1 MKIGFYTKELI
12 AHLGNPYIG
21 IALNAY
27 FRIALKNTQPVSFYD
42 IDLKLLIV
50 NTKVKEGQK

>member
-1 MKIGFYTKELI
+1 MKVYFCGKELLF
-12 AHLGNPYIG
+12 HLENPYIG

-50 NTKVKEGQK
+50 NAKLMESKK